1 MQATD
6 SMTRTARARVSLVTA
21 GAVALALVAVG
32 TMGGGAQRAA
42 AAPAQVTYQAR
53 GVQAGNLSSGF
64 SASSGADGWALAV
77 SSTQL
82 FNVSHHASTLIVACH
97 NHNDASSCWNTGTKT
112 VTDPNNPG
120 NNYATS
126 VGAGLFLNQNTGK
139 LYVYVVQTPSNTAGV
154 ACIDTTKPASATGAQ
169 LFCGFTA
176 LSVAGD
182 APITGGGLLVLSGLS
197 APVVSGNNWYAFNAA
212 AGIQGGGGGSKNTL
226 LCFNLATPGPCGNP
240 SYYNVPIGGLTVSPG
255 GGLPSGAI
263 GTDVFVQVSSTTVNN
278 LACFDTITRQG
289 CVGTWPQPIPAT
301 AGAPFPLLNGSGAA
315 TGVCLPLA
323 NNPCYSLAGA
333 TVSTPPG
340 MPVSIGLN
348 STENGMAA
356 VVNSSVYVPSG
367 LTGKVGCYN
376 YSTQANCANFP
387 KQFNLLLLYT
397 VNTDPQR
404 PTCLWVNSN
413 GQSGVASQIQNFDAL
428 TGQPCTQGFVR
439 IQASSLVNSA
449 PVCQPTSYRTLQLTN
464 PTRSTFTTATVG
476 FEDAQGNSLG
486 IPDQTLDAY
495 GSVNLSGL
503 GLQSATSDP
512 LFVIRFTDLTQSP
525 TNFVYQLSWTGA
537 YNTACTSSGQQVS
550 SVPGY
555 WMVASDGG
563 IFNYG
568 AAGFYGSAGAV
579 PLNKP
584 IVGIAALA
592 NRGGYWLVAS
602 DGGIFSYGL
611 AEFYGST
618 GAITL
623 NKPIVGMAATPTG
636 RGYWLVASDGGIFAY
651 GDASFFG
658 STGAIALNK
667 PIVGMAATQDG
678 GGYWLVASDG
688 GIFAYGDASFFGST
702 GAISLNKPIV
712 GIAANPNG
720 GGYWMVASD
729 GGIFSFGNASF
740 YGSTGAITLNKPIV
754 GMASTFDAK
763 GYWLVASDG
772 GIFSFGDAVF
782 EGSAGSLPLNK
793 PIVAMAA

>member
-1 MQATD
+1 MQVTG
-6 SMTRTARARVSLVTA
+6 SMTKTARNRVRLVTA

-32 TMGGGAQRAA
+32 TISGVAPRAS
-42 AAPAQVTYQAR
+42 AAPAQVTYQGR

-97 NHNDASSCWNTGTKT
+97 NQNDASSCWNTGTKT

-120 NNYATS
+120 INFATS
-126 VGAGLFLNQNTGK
+126 VGAGLFLNQSTGK
-139 LYVYVVQTPSNTAGV
+139 LYAYVVQTPSDTAGV

-176 LSVAGD
+176 LSAAGD
-182 APITGGGLLVLSGLS
+182 APITGSGNLVSSGLS
-197 APVVSGNNWYAFNAA
+197 APVVSGFNWYAFNAA
-212 AGIQGGGGGSKNTL
+212 PGPASGTKNTL
-226 LCFNLATPGPCGNP
+226 LCFNLSAVP
-240 SYYNVPIGGLTVSPG
+240 SPAACASQPYAVPFGGLTVTPN
-255 GGLPSGAI
+255 GGLPIGAV
-263 GTDVFVQVSSTTVNN
+263 GSHVFVQVSSTTVNN
-278 LACFDTITRQG
+278 LACFDTITRLG
-289 CVGTWPQPIPAT
+289 CVGTWPQAISAP
-301 AGAPFPLLNGSGAA
+301 AGAPFPLLNGSGTG

-323 NNPCYSLAGA
+323 NNPCFSFTGS

-340 MPVSIGLN
+340 MPASIGLN
-348 STENGMAA
+348 SPENGSAA

-376 YSTQANCANFP
+376 YATQANCANFP

-413 GQSGVASQIQNFDAL
+413 GQSGVASQIQNFDAM
-428 TGQPCTQGFVR
+428 TGQACTQGFVR

-464 PTRSTFTTATVG
+464 PTRSTYTTATVG

-486 IPDQTLDAY
+486 IPDQQLDAF
-495 GSVNLSGL
+495 GSVDLSGL
-503 GLQSATSDP
+503 GLQAASSDP
-512 LFVIRFTDLTQSP
+512 LFVIRFTGLTQSP
-525 TNFVYQLSWTGA
+525 ATFVYLLSWTGA
-537 YNTACTSSGQQVS
+537 YNTTCTSSGQQVS

-611 AEFYGST
+611 AGFYGST

-651 GDASFFG
+651 GDASFYG
-658 STGAIALNK
+658 STGAISLNK
-667 PIVGMAATQDG
+667 PIVGMATTQDG

-688 GIFAYGDASFFGST
+688 GIFAYGDASFYGST

-729 GGIFSFGNASF
+729 GGIFSFGNTGF
-740 YGSTGAITLNKPIV
+740 FGSTGAITLNKPIV

-772 GIFSFGDAVF
+772 GIFSFGDAAF

-793 PIVAMAA
+793 PIVGMAA